1 MISIFPIVNYISLS
15 WCDIPELVVPTMIS
29 LTEWLAEL
37 SLCDEMNERVVFLIA
52 KINVM
57 NSEIVYETASHTN
70 INMVNNCLKFENIA
84 K

>member
-1 MISIFPIVNYISLS
+1 
-15 WCDIPELVVPTMIS
+15 
-29 LTEWLAEL
+29 
-37 SLCDEMNERVVFLIA
+37 MNERVVFLIA

-70 INMVNNCLKFENIA
+70 INMVNNGLKFENIA